1 MKLPSMKFGDGITKG
16 RQIKFAGMNHSEGA
30 GDGELWDMRN
40 MTSDHYPL
48 LASRAKR
55 IKYRSFTS
63 PGGLFSWEGLCWVDG
78 TCFYFKGE
86 EKGQVSEGLK
96 TFASMGAYILIFPDK
111 CYYNVDTDEFG
122 SLEATWSGTELTF
135 CDGLLYGEKAT
146 ANCITCPGTKW
157 ADYFRSGDA
166 VSIAGCTIN
175 TDNNRSIII
184 RAIDGDKL
192 YFYEHSFTLGD
203 DGAAYSET
211 GELTIKR
218 TVPDLKYVCENENR
232 LWGCTDTTIH
242 ASKLG
247 DVFNWNV
254 ADGLESDSY
263 ELTPGTAGVFTG
275 CISYRG
281 YPTFFKEDDIC
292 KVYGSV
298 PSNFEVLGNATL
310 GLAAGCNG
318 SLAIAGETLF
328 YLSRS
333 GVMAYTG
340 GIPQPM
346 NRDFGLL
353 RFKNAVGGS
362 DGLKYYVSMEESSG
376 AWGLYVYDTQKGLW
390 HKEDESHVT
399 HFARWA
405 GNLYML
411 TQEGDLWIIGNAQDP
426 PTDATEE
433 DTLEWFV
440 EFADFTDEDPNKK
453 GVSKIQIR
461 LELEDSA
468 TVQVWLM
475 FDSDGQWH
483 KVSTVIGEGIKRSY
497 YLPITPRRSDH
508 YRLKLTGTGTCRI
521 FSLVREYYIGS
532 ELKSKTGRN

>member
-1 MKLPSMKFGDGITKG
+1 M
-16 RQIKFAGMNHSEGA
+16 
-30 GDGELWDMRN
+30 
-40 MTSDHYPL
+40 
-48 LASRAKR
+48 
-55 IKYRSFTS
+55 
-63 PGGLFSWEGLCWVDG
+63 
-78 TCFYFKGE
+78 
-86 EKGQVSEGLK
+86 
-96 TFASMGAYILIFPDK
+96 
-111 CYYNVDTDEFG
+111 
-122 SLEATWSGTELTF
+122 
-135 CDGLLYGEKAT
+135 
-146 ANCITCPGTKW
+146 
-157 ADYFRSGDA
+157 
-166 VSIAGCTIN
+166 N

-184 RAIDGDKL
+184 RAINGDKL

-483 KVSTVIGEGIKRSY
+483 KVSTVIGEGVKRSY

-508 YRLKLTGTGTCRI
+508 YRLKLTGTGSCRI